1 MRIAFV
7 SDNAFPWFNGGLEKR
22 RFIIMRKMAEEGHEV
37 HCFTTHQESMPGAEF
52 KYNGIRYHCLGEASG
67 WQGMYTSSGKRRSA
81 KMPIMFSYRL
91 FIKILAYR
99 FDVLDTDSF
108 PFLHIMPLL
117 VYSRIRRTRFV
128 VTWHEV
134 WDRQFW
140 KRYLGVFGS
149 LGYFAEWVCAHS
161 SDMLIANASTTKRL
175 LMEELGVEGK
185 KIVEF
190 TVAIDKKEIDEFTS
204 KHDCRK
210 KDEFIVVNRLV
221 KHKRVQ
227 LAIDAV
233 SKTDAK
239 LIVVGIGPELDYL
252 ERLAKE
258 KAPGRVTFEHAVS
271 TEKLFE
277 QMCESKA
284 LIMPS
289 EREGLSLVTLEALA
303 VGTPVVIADTSMLP
317 KEVRRMCLEAKESEM
332 GELLN
337 RMLKDYAGYK
347 ERSRKMVGE
356 VIDEFSGENAD
367 SIYKR
372 IGRGLREPS

>member
-1 MRIAFV
+1 LRIAFV

-37 HCFTTHQESMPGAEF
+37 HCFTTQQESMPGAEF
-52 KYNGIRYHCLGEASG
+52 KYEGIRYHCLGEASG
-67 WQGMYTSSGKRRSA
+67 WQGMYTSSGKRRSM

-99 FDVLDTDSF
+99 FDVLDTDEF
-108 PFLHIMPLL
+108 PFLHIIPLL
-117 VYSRIRRTRFV
+117 VYSRIRRTKFV

-134 WDRQFW
+134 WDRKFW

-149 LGYFAEWVCAHS
+149 LGYFAQWVCAHS
-161 SDMLIANASTTKRL
+161 SDMLIANASTTKKL
-175 LMEELGVEGK
+175 LEKELGVDGS

-190 TVAIDKKEIDEFTS
+190 TVAIDKKEIEEFTS
-204 KHDCRK
+204 KHACKK
-210 KDEFIVVNRLV
+210 KDEFVVVNRLV

-227 LAIDAV
+227 LAIEAV
-233 SKTDAK
+233 SETDAK
-239 LIVVGIGPELDYL
+239 LTVVGTGPELEYL
-252 ERLAKE
+252 ENFAKE
-258 KAPGRVTFEHAVS
+258 KAPGRVVFKHAVS
-271 TEKLFE
+271 TELLFE
-277 QMCESKA
+277 QMCRAKA

-332 GELLN
+332 GDLLN
-337 RMLKDYAGYK
+337 RMLKDYSGYQ
-347 ERSRKMVGE
+347 ERSKRIVGE
-356 VIDEFSGENAD
+356 VIDEFSGDSAD
-367 SIYKR
+367 SVYR
-372 IGRGLREPS
+372 SIGRR